1 MKSKLMCIVIIVVS
15 FISGY
20 FTCFSIKQNQV
31 DKKVNDITLE
41 GTFQDERFDKISL
54 YDNLLYYYYVVDG
67 EKMSTKTSLKKINK
81 IVYTFY
87 DSSIP
92 FDMLII
98 QEKYIIL
105 MDSSSKNSVYFKKF
119 LNMHLLKK
127 NN

>member
-1 MKSKLMCIVIIVVS
+1 MKSKLMCIVIMVVS

-105 MDSSSKNSVYFKKF
+105 MDSSSKNSVYFKKVF
-119 LNMHLLKK
+119 KYASFEEK
-127 NN
+127 

>member
-105 MDSSSKNSVYFKKF
+105 MDSSSKNSVYFKKVF
-119 LNMHLLKK
+119 KYASFEE

>member
-1 MKSKLMCIVIIVVS
+1 MKSKLMCIVIIVVC

-105 MDSSSKNSVYFKKF
+105 MDSSSKNSVYFKKVF
-119 LNMHLLKK
+119 KYASFEEK
-127 NN
+127 

>member
-67 EKMSTKTSLKKINK
+67 EKMSTKTSLKKINN

-105 MDSSSKNSVYFKKF
+105 MDSSSKNSVYFKKVF
-119 LNMHLLKK
+119 KYASFEEK
-127 NN
+127 

>member
-1 MKSKLMCIVIIVVS
+1 MCIVIIVVS

-105 MDSSSKNSVYFKKF
+105 MDSSSKNSVYFKKVF
-119 LNMHLLKK
+119 KYASFEEK
-127 NN
+127 

>member
-1 MKSKLMCIVIIVVS
+1 MKSKLMRIVIIVVS

-105 MDSSSKNSVYFKKF
+105 MDSSSKNSVYFKKVF
-119 LNMHLLKK
+119 KYASFEEK
-127 NN
+127 

>member
-1 MKSKLMCIVIIVVS
+1 MKSKLMCIVIIVFS

-105 MDSSSKNSVYFKKF
+105 MDSSSKNSVYFKKVF
-119 LNMHLLKK
+119 KYASFEEK
-127 NN
+127 

>member
-20 FTCFSIKQNQV
+20 FTCFSIKQV

-105 MDSSSKNSVYFKKF
+105 MDSSSKNSVYFKKVF
-119 LNMHLLKK
+119 KYASFEEK
-127 NN
+127 

>member
-20 FTCFSIKQNQV
+20 FICFSIKQNQV

-105 MDSSSKNSVYFKKF
+105 MDSSSKNSVYFKKVF
-119 LNMHLLKK
+119 KYASFEEK
-127 NN
+127 

>member
-67 EKMSTKTSLKKINK
+67 EKMSTKTFLKKINK

-105 MDSSSKNSVYFKKF
+105 MDSSSKNSVYFKKVF
-119 LNMHLLKK
+119 KYASFEEK
-127 NN
+127 

>member
-1 MKSKLMCIVIIVVS
+1 MKSKFMCIVIIVVS

-105 MDSSSKNSVYFKKF
+105 MDSSSKNSVYFKKVF
-119 LNMHLLKK
+119 KYASFEEK
-127 NN
+127 

>member
-1 MKSKLMCIVIIVVS
+1 MKSKLMCIVMIVVS

-20 FTCFSIKQNQV
+20 FTCFSIKQNHV

-54 YDNLLYYYYVVDG
+54 YDNVLYYYYVVDG

-105 MDSSSKNSVYFKKF
+105 MDSSSKNSVYFKKVF
-119 LNMHLLKK
+119 KYASFEEK
-127 NN
+127 

>member
-31 DKKVNDITLE
+31 DKKVNDISLE

-105 MDSSSKNSVYFKKF
+105 MDSSSKNSVYFKKVF
-119 LNMHLLKK
+119 KYASFEEK
-127 NN
+127 

>member
-98 QEKYIIL
+98 QEKYIIP
-105 MDSSSKNSVYFKKF
+105 MDSSSKNSVYFKKVF
-119 LNMHLLKK
+119 KYASFEEK
-127 NN
+127 

>member
-54 YDNLLYYYYVVDG
+54 YDNLLYYYVVDG

-105 MDSSSKNSVYFKKF
+105 MDSSSKNSVYFKKVF
-119 LNMHLLKK
+119 KYASFEEK
-127 NN
+127 

>member
-67 EKMSTKTSLKKINK
+67 EKMSTKTSFKKINK

-105 MDSSSKNSVYFKKF
+105 MDSSSKNSVYFKKVF
-119 LNMHLLKK
+119 KYASFEEK
-127 NN
+127 

>member
-105 MDSSSKNSVYFKKF
+105 MDSSSKNSVYFKKVF
-119 LNMHLLKK
+119 KYGC
-127 NN
+127 

>member
-105 MDSSSKNSVYFKKF
+105 MDSSSKNSVYFKKVF
-119 LNMHLLKK
+119 EYASFEEK
-127 NN
+127 

>member
-105 MDSSSKNSVYFKKF
+105 MDSSSKNRVYFKKVF
-119 LNMHLLKK
+119 KYASFEEK
-127 NN
+127 

>member
-105 MDSSSKNSVYFKKF
+105 MDSASKNSVYFKKVF
-119 LNMHLLKK
+119 KYASFEEK
-127 NN
+127 

>member
-54 YDNLLYYYYVVDG
+54 YNNLLYYYYVVDG

-105 MDSSSKNSVYFKKF
+105 MDSSSKNSVYFKKVF
-119 LNMHLLKK
+119 KYASFEEK
-127 NN
+127 

>member
-1 MKSKLMCIVIIVVS
+1 MKSKLMCIVMIVVS

-92 FDMLII
+92 FYMLII

-105 MDSSSKNSVYFKKF
+105 MDSSSKNSVYFKKVF
-119 LNMHLLKK
+119 KYASFEEK
-127 NN
+127 

>member
-1 MKSKLMCIVIIVVS
+1 MKSKLMCIVIIIVS

-105 MDSSSKNSVYFKKF
+105 MDSSSKNSVYFKKVF
-119 LNMHLLKK
+119 KYASFEEK
-127 NN
+127 

>member
-105 MDSSSKNSVYFKKF
+105 MDSSSKNSVYFKKV
-119 LNMHLLKK
+119 LN
-127 NN
+127 

>member
-31 DKKVNDITLE
+31 DKKVNYITLE
-41 GTFQDERFDKISL
+41 GTFQDERFDKSSL

-105 MDSSSKNSVYFKKF
+105 MDSSSKNSVYFKKVF
-119 LNMHLLKK
+119 KYASFEEK
-127 NN
+127 

>member
-87 DSSIP
+87 DI
-92 FDMLII
+92 
-98 QEKYIIL
+98 
-105 MDSSSKNSVYFKKF
+105 
-119 LNMHLLKK
+119 
-127 NN
+127 